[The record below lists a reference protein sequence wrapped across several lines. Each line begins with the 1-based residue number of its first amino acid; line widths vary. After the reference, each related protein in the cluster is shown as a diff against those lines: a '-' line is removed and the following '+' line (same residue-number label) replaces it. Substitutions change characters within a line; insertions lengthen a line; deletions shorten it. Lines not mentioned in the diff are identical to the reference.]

1 MEYGYSFGR
10 LIRSLPRGYRVG
22 NVGSNGGVFYRTQ
35 RPLWDIVDWGPQVSC
50 ALWFQYARG
59 FQVSVTRLFLVPVV
73 LVLTLATRFCRDRS
87 HDCFTYGLRNQN
99 SLILIF
105 WEYSEIFLDV
115 CSSTTVL
122 CFKYS
127 YLMHNQNSCRIL
139 GFRKLRGVFT
149 SLIRS
154 LPRCYPG
161 GNGGFEGPGT

>member
-1 MEYGYSFGR
+1 
-10 LIRSLPRGYRVG
+10 VA
-22 NVGSNGGVFYRTQ
+22 
-35 RPLWDIVDWGPQVSC
+35 C
-50 ALWFQYARG
+50 ALWVEDARG
-59 FQVSVTRLFLVPVV
+59 VQVSVTRLLLGPVV
-73 LVLTLATRFCRDRS
+73 LDFCTLAMFLTLATRFCRDRS
-87 HDCFTYGLRNQN
+87 HDFFTYGLRNQN

-139 GFRKLRGVFT
+139 VFRKLWGVFT